1 MNMYN
6 VLRNTT
12 AISLV
17 LASLATL
24 TATTAQAA
32 AAVDTTVEEVVVTI
46 RKRPELLQDV
56 PQSVQAMSGEQ
67 LERLGVSDMGDVA
80 KFSPSV
86 IFDKSASSESGS
98 ITIRGLSPTRGRAN
112 AAILIDGIDATSEA
126 VNSSGGGA
134 LLNTRLLDIQRVEIA
149 RGPQAVEYGRSAFGG
164 AIQYV
169 TKDASDE
176 FEARI
181 GAEVGDYKRYDLTG
195 SVNLPIAPGLGVRM
209 TANYWED
216 GGFYD
221 DEATRSPLGGGEGYG
236 LAMTTNWNPMETLSF
251 KGRLEYFNED
261 FAPDA
266 QVLIRSNS
274 GLLTPTNNA
283 ALAQAVAGGVT
294 SAAPFAVF
302 QGVVPDAGLLGRP
315 RHSPD
320 PLTGKRF
327 KGSSREISRATLVSN
342 WDIGFG
348 DLTSWTSFVKAEHT
362 SRQDY
367 DQDSI
372 LTGPLGS
379 QVDSSERG
387 TVQDSKSETKQFS
400 QELRFASGWEGPIQ
414 LTAGGLIW
422 KEESERSAT
431 TVTVAC
437 ARTIAMCA
445 NGTQPVYAQINY
457 TPDTTHRE
465 TDHWSVYGM
474 LDWAINDAL
483 TFTAAARYAQE
494 DEEVSAANCGLP
506 RNRFGVV
513 CGDPFATSAAQPP
526 VFGPSTLLGDR
537 KTIASFYSTPLTV
550 KHDENYLTPQF
561 TLKWKRSPDQM
572 YYLSASKGLKPGGT
586 STVLGGAWMDSD
598 LDGDV
603 DEIGYKAEKLW
614 AYEAGAKLVFFDG
627 ILRANAAVFYQDYT
641 DKQVYSTVSTPSGFP
656 IGVTTNAGAAR
667 VTGAELEAI
676 WRITP
681 ALRLSGGYTFL
692 DTEYTAFSPFTDAKG
707 GIVTAGNCE
716 PVRVQTKMVCKTDM
730 TGNELEKAPRHAAVA
745 TLSYKA
751 PSALGDGIDW
761 LAEVDGIYQSK
772 RFIDAANTRYMDG
785 YATADIRVGLSAER
799 WDFTFYVDNVFDDD
813 TVKSA
818 EVKTGDVDR
827 VVLGINTSTSVV
839 LATLPD
845 PRTFGVRLNF
855 KY

>member
-1 MNMYN
+1 MNRA
-6 VLRNTT
+6 LRTTT
-12 AISLV
+12 ALPLI
-17 LASLATL
+17 LASITAFAVPAT
-24 TATTAQAA
+24 AA
-32 AAVDTTVEEVVVTI
+32 FAADDETSVVEEVIVTT
-46 RKRPELLQDV
+46 RKRPELLQEV
-56 PQSVQAMSGEQ
+56 PQSVQAMSSEQ
-67 LERLGVSDMGDVA
+67 LERMGVSDLGDVA

-86 IFDKSASSESGS
+86 IFDRGGSAESTS
-98 ITIRGLSPTRGRAN
+98 VTIRGLSPTRGRAN
-112 AAILIDGIDATSEA
+112 AAILIDGIDTTSEA
-126 VNSSGGGA
+126 VNSNGGGA

-169 TKDASDE
+169 TKDATDH
-176 FEARI
+176 FEGSL
-181 GAEVGDYKRYDLTG
+181 GAEVGNYKRYDLTG
-195 SVNLPIAPGLGVRM
+195 SVNLPIAPGLGVRL
-209 TANYWED
+209 TGNYWQD
-216 GGFYD
+216 GGFYQD
-221 DEATRSPLGGGEGYG
+221 QATRSSLGGGEGYG
-236 LAMTTNWNPMETLSF
+236 LAMTTNWNPTETLSF
-251 KGRLEYFNED
+251 KGRLEYFNEEN
-261 FAPDA
+261 APEA
-266 QVLIRSNS
+266 QYMIRSNS
-274 GLLTPTNNA
+274 GLLTPANNA
-283 ALAQAVAGGVT
+283 ALAVAVAAGVT
-294 SAAPFAVF
+294 SAAPYAVYT
-302 QGVVPDAGLLGRP
+302 GVVPDGGVLGRP
-315 RHSPD
+315 LHSPD

-327 KGSSREISRATLVSN
+327 KGATREISRATLVSS

-348 DLTSWTSFVKAEHT
+348 DLTAWTSMVKADHT

-387 TVQDSKSETKQFS
+387 TAQDSKSETKQFS
-400 QELRFASGWEGPIQ
+400 QELRFASSWESPFQ
-414 LTAGGLIW
+414 VTAGGLFW

-457 TPDTTHRE
+457 TPDQTRRDTE
-465 TDHWSVYGM
+465 HWSVYGM
-474 LDWAINDAL
+474 LDWTINDAL
-483 TFTAAARYAQE
+483 TFTASARYAKE
-494 DEEVSAANCGLP
+494 TEEVTGGNCGLP

-513 CGDPFATSAAQPP
+513 CGDPFATSAASPP
-526 VFGPSTLLGDR
+526 VFGPSSLLGDR
-537 KTIASFYSTPLTV
+537 KTMASAYSTLVTV
-550 KHDENYLTPQF
+550 KSEENYLTPQF
-561 TLKWKRSPDQM
+561 ILKWKRSPDQM
-572 YYLSASKGLKPGGT
+572 FYASASKGVKPGGT
-586 STVLGGAWMDSD
+586 STIMAGAWMDSD

-603 DEIGYKAEKLW
+603 DEITYKAENLW
-614 AYEAGAKLVFFDG
+614 SYEVGAKLAFLDG
-627 ILRANAAVFYQDYT
+627 AVRTNVAAFYQDYT

-667 VTGAELEAI
+667 VAGAEIEAI

-681 ALRLSGGYTFL
+681 SLRLSGGYTYL
-692 DTEYTAFSPFTDAKG
+692 DTEYTTFTPFTDAKG

-716 PVRVQTKMVCKTDM
+716 PVRMQNKMVCKTDM

-751 PSALGDGIDW
+751 PSFLGDGIDW
-761 LAEVDGIYQSK
+761 LAEVDGIYQSE
-772 RFIDAANTRYMDG
+772 RFVDAANTRYMRG
-785 YATADIRVGLSAER
+785 YTMADVRVGLSADR
-799 WDFTFYVDNVFDDD
+799 WDFLIYVDNVFDDD

-818 EVKTGDVDR
+818 DVKTGDVDR